1 MQRVTGNTSETL
13 CPTSTSGLCMMTV
26 RYRPLSR
33 TPRKL
38 SPGGSGTPPVPT
50 LFHLTATGTQASLH
64 DGMKRQKKRQ
74 PTRHQEHLIPAI
86 DDPADLGAQT
96 RQALENLEIAVR
108 AGGGTRTDIVSL
120 RLYIVG
126 EHIHNAR
133 SVRAALLGFFPA
145 ENLPTST
152 WIGVSALASKDFL
165 IEIEAVAVLE

>member
-1 MQRVTGNTSETL
+1 MSKTYLNPSALFPSQQYGFSQGVATVGK
-13 CPTSTSGLCMMTV
+13 STVYVSGQVGWNAAQQIT
-26 RYRPLSR
+26 
-33 TPRKL
+33 
-38 SPGGSGTPPVPT
+38 
-50 LFHLTATGTQASLH
+50 
-64 DGMKRQKKRQ
+64 
-74 PTRHQEHLIPAI
+74 
-86 DDPADLGAQT
+86 DPADLGTQT

-108 AGGGTRTDIVSL
+108 AAGGTRADIVSL

-133 SVRAALLGFFPA
+133 SVREALLGFFPA